1 MVNKNIICVKNY
13 KIKKTMKYIISRA
26 NCTFSDG
33 SKRVIKYNENYA
45 SKENACNDIEVFRM
59 SLKNMLNKSLSILG
73 ITVTSIL
80 LTYDE
85 LDGRK

>member
-1 MVNKNIICVKNY
+1 
-13 KIKKTMKYIISRA
+13 MKYIISRA
-26 NCTFSDG
+26 NCLFSDG
-33 SKRVIKYNENYA
+33 SKRVIRYNENHA
-45 SKENACNDIEVFRM
+45 SEENTCNDIEAFRT

-80 LTYDE
+80 LTYEE

>member
-1 MVNKNIICVKNY
+1 
-13 KIKKTMKYIISRA
+13 MKYIILRA

-33 SKRVIKYNENYA
+33 SKRTLRYNENYA
-45 SKENACNDIEVFRM
+45 TDENACNDIEAFRV

-80 LTYDE
+80 LTYEE